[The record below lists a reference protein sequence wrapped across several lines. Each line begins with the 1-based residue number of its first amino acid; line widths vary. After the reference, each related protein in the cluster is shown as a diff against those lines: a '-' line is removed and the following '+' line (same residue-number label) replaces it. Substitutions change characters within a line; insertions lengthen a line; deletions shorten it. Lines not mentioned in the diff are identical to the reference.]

1 MAGGTMKFHR
11 MITRRRALVG
21 MNKKQQQHQKPS
33 EGKTMGPRG
42 ANAIRV
48 PKNELDTADFL
59 IDGSV
64 WISTVKIE
72 RFLSLSS

>member
-1 MAGGTMKFHR
+1 MAGGTEVFHR
-11 MITRRRALVG
+11 TITRRRALVG

-64 WISTVKIE
+64 FPLLIM
-72 RFLSLSS
+72 SSSRKA